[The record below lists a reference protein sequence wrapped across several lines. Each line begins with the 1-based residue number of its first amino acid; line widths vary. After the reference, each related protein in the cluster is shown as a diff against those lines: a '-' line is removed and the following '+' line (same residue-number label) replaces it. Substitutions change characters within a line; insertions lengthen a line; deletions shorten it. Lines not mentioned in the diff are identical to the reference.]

1 MMMDRIFALAQYIV
15 PHHALSR
22 LVGRLAEAR
31 WPVLKNALIGLFIRV
46 YKVDMTEAAAP
57 CPRDYATFNEFFTRP
72 LKPDRRPI
80 AAAPESVIS
89 PADGVISQIGAIT
102 GDTLIQAKGRDFCLT
117 DLLGASPARAAP
129 FRSGAFATIYLSP
142 RDYHRFHMPLAGAL
156 REMVYVPGRLFS
168 VNDATARHIPG
179 LFARNERIVAL
190 FDTAAGP
197 MALVFV
203 GAMIVASIE
212 TVWAGVITPPHG
224 RPAVTLYDPPLTLE
238 KGAEAGRFRLGST
251 VIALFGPDAVA
262 WAPERVAHSPVRM
275 GEALGTLQ
283 PSGAQTVRDCE

>member
-1 MMMDRIFALAQYIV
+1 MMERIFTLLQYIV

-22 LVGRLAEAR
+22 LAGRLAEAR
-31 WPVLKNALIGLFIRV
+31 WPALKNALIGLFIRV
-46 YKVDMTEAAAP
+46 YKVNMSESGAP
-57 CPRDYATFNEFFTRP
+57 RPHDYTTFNEFFTRP
-72 LKPDRRPI
+72 LKAGARPI
-80 AAAPESVIS
+80 APAPDVVIS
-89 PADGVISQIGAIT
+89 PADGMISQIGTIA
-102 GDTLIQAKGRDFCLT
+102 GETLIQAKGRDFSLT
-117 DLLGASPARAAP
+117 DLLGASSMRAAP
-129 FRSGAFATIYLSP
+129 FRGGAFATIYLSP

-179 LFARNERIVAL
+179 LFARNERIVAR

-251 VIALFGPDAVA
+251 VIALFGRDAVT

-283 PSGAQTVRDCE
+283 PSRAQTVRGCE